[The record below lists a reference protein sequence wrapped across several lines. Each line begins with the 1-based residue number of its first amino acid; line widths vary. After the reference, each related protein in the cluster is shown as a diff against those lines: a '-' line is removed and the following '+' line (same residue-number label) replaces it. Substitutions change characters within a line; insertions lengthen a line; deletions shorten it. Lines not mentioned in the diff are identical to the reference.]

1 MANKNIFKTINLWGF
16 GENKF
21 LSVAYI
27 IELEEKLKTETNEAE
42 RKWLQEEINDEKNN
56 NPWYNILIR
65 YEDKD
70 EFIDKYI
77 DRLIRET
84 WKDYSYLY
92 PILKEVVAMKD
103 VYLELRSH
111 EKGKGSRTRKD
122 LLAIQYFKYAFDSI
136 GLSPRDKVDCMFIE
150 SLTGLSLETGVA
162 IRESKDKRIKW
173 HTRERF
179 YLAKPKRRP

>member
-1 MANKNIFKTINLWGF
+1 MTKNIFKTINLWGF
-16 GENKF
+16 TDTFK
-21 LSVAYI
+21 SVEYI
-27 IELEEKLKTETNEAE
+27 LELERQLKAETDEE
-42 RKWLQEEINDEKNN
+42 EIKWLQEEIIREKDG

-65 YEDKD
+65 YEDKE
-70 EFIDKYI
+70 EFIEKYI
-77 DRLIRET
+77 DRLIRES

-92 PILKEVVAMKD
+92 PILEEVVAMKD

-111 EKGKGSRTRKD
+111 EKGKGSRSRKD
-122 LLAIQYFKYAFDSI
+122 QLAIQYFKYAFDSI
-136 GLSPRDKVDCMFIE
+136 GLSPRDKVDCAFIE

-162 IRESKDKRIKW
+162 IRESRDKRIKW